1 MKKLAFVIVALA
13 VVLGF
18 LSCKKEIVDVKEPLV
33 FSISADIDDDSKA
46 IVTPLGKI
54 EFYAGDHLY
63 PAYKGL
69 NNKSS
74 LIHNTGTCFS
84 GSISLNNEVYD
95 DKTDKGKVPFH
106 FFCLAGVNGGGDG
119 ITAYWTEEGLSA
131 GCTSTS
137 TCISLQNQGKNKNG
151 TWNEKRRDMPLLCFG
166 QSRENFKG
174 AGTTSFTVDMKNKCA
189 LVKYVVEA
197 GIDYGTEIFIEG
209 LNNVVEVDFKVP
221 YYKYMYDKYGQMESE
236 LNESLAAGYDY
247 DGFKFVKRDGIIQ
260 STCLHTPRSKSPML
274 DIIIPYRG
282 KPENVTDKTYC
293 YSLLLPQTEGL
304 NELSGYYYDKD
315 ENNVENKIPLTV
327 AIYDRDGNTAEE
339 IVENKFYKII
349 VTKASQGNQ

>member
-18 LSCKKEIVDVKEPLV
+18 LSCKKETVDVKEPLV

-46 IVTPLGKI
+46 IVTPLGII
-54 EFYAGDHLY
+54 EFNNGDHLY

-69 NNKSS
+69 NNRNS

-95 DKTDKGKVPFH
+95 DKTDKGRVPFH
-106 FFCLAGVNGGGDG
+106 FFCLAGVNDGGST
-119 ITAYWTEEGLSA
+119 TAYWTEVGLSE

-137 TCISLQNQGKNKNG
+137 TCISLQNQGKNIDG
-151 TWNEKRRDMPLLCFG
+151 TWNDKRRDMPLLCFG

-197 GIDYGTEIFIEG
+197 GIDYGTEIFIVG

-293 YSLLLPQTEGL
+293 YSLLLPQTKDL
-304 NELSGYYYDKD
+304 DKLSGYYYD
-315 ENNVENKIPLTV
+315 NGENKIPLTV
-327 AIYDRDGNTAEE
+327 AIYDKNDNPVQKIE
-339 IVENKFYKII
+339 ENKFYKII
-349 VTKASQGNQ
+349 VNMASQGNQ

>member
-13 VVLGF
+13 IVLGF
-18 LSCKKEIVDVKEPLV
+18 LSCKKETVDVKEPLV

-54 EFYAGDHLY
+54 EFNAGDHLY

-69 NNKSS
+69 NNGNS
-74 LIHNTGTCFS
+74 LIHNTGTCFTNTN
-84 GSISLNNEVYD
+84 IILNNYE
-95 DKTDKGKVPFH
+95 KTDEVPFH
-106 FFCLAGVNGGGDG
+106 FFCLAGVNGGGT
-119 ITAYWTEEGLSA
+119 TAYWTEEGLSA

-137 TCISLQNQGKNKNG
+137 TCISLQNQGKDKDG
-151 TWNEKRRDMPLLCFG
+151 KWNDKRRDMPLLCFG
-166 QSRENFKG
+166 QSQEKFKG
-174 AGTTSFTVDMKNKCA
+174 EGTTKFTVDMKNKCA

-197 GIDYGTEIFIEG
+197 GIDYGTEIFIVG

-221 YYKYMYDKYGQMESE
+221 YYKYMFDTYGRMADT

-304 NELSGYYYDKD
+304 NELSGYYYDG
-315 ENNVENKIPLTV
+315 ENQIPLTV
-327 AIYDRDGNTAEE
+327 AIYDRDDKPVQN

>member
-13 VVLGF
+13 IVLGF
-18 LSCKKEIVDVKEPLV
+18 LSCKKETVDVKEPLV

-46 IVTPLGKI
+46 IVTPLGII
-54 EFYAGDHLY
+54 EFNNGDHLY

-69 NNKSS
+69 NNGNS
-74 LIHNTGTCFS
+74 LIHNTGTCFTNTN
-84 GSISLNNEVYD
+84 IILNNYE
-95 DKTDKGKVPFH
+95 KTDEVPFH
-106 FFCLAGVNGGGDG
+106 FFCLAGVNDGGST
-119 ITAYWTEEGLSA
+119 TAYWTEVGLSE

-137 TCISLQNQGKNKNG
+137 TCISLQNQGKDKYG
-151 TWNEKRRDMPLLCFG
+151 TWNDKRRDMPLLCFG
-166 QSRENFKG
+166 QSRENFEG
-174 AGTTSFTVDMKNKCA
+174 EGTTSFTVDMKNKCA

-197 GIDYGTEIFIEG
+197 GIDYGTEIFIVG

-221 YYKYMYDKYGQMESE
+221 YYKYMFDTYGRMADT

-274 DIIIPYRG
+274 DIIIPYRN
-282 KPENVTDKTYC
+282 KPENETDKTYC
-293 YSLLLPQTEGL
+293 YSLLLPQTKGL
-304 NELSGYYYDKD
+304 DKLSGYYYDNG
-315 ENNVENKIPLTV
+315 ENQIPLTV
-327 AIYDRDGNTAEE
+327 AIYDRDDKPVQN

>member
-54 EFYAGDHLY
+54 EFNAGDHLY

-95 DKTDKGKVPFH
+95 DGTDKDKVPFH
-106 FFCLAGVNGGGDG
+106 FFCLAGVNGGGT
-119 ITAYWTEEGLSA
+119 TAYWTEEGLSA

-166 QSRENFKG
+166 QSRENFEG
-174 AGTTSFTVDMKNKCA
+174 AKTTKFTVDMKNKCA

-197 GIDYGTEIFIEG
+197 GIDYGTEIFIVG

-221 YYKYMYDKYGQMESE
+221 YYKYMYDHYGHQTEKE
-236 LNESLAAGYDY
+236 LNESRDKGYDD

-274 DIIIPYRG
+274 DIIIPYRD
-282 KPENVTDKTYC
+282 KPKNGTDKTYC

-304 NELSGYYYDKD
+304 NELSGYYYDG
-315 ENNVENKIPLTV
+315 ENQIPLTV
-327 AIYDRDGNTAEE
+327 AIYDRDDKPVQE
-339 IVENKFYKII
+339 IKENKFYKII

>member
-13 VVLGF
+13 IVLGF
-18 LSCKKEIVDVKEPLV
+18 LSCKKETVDVKEPLV

-46 IVTPLGKI
+46 IVTPLGII
-54 EFYAGDHLY
+54 EFNNGDHLY

-95 DKTDKGKVPFH
+95 DKTDKGRVPFH
-106 FFCLAGVNGGGDG
+106 FFCLAGVNDGGST
-119 ITAYWTEEGLSA
+119 TAYWTEVGLSE

-137 TCISLQNQGKNKNG
+137 TCISLQNQGKNIDG
-151 TWNEKRRDMPLLCFG
+151 TWNDKRRDMPLLCFG

-174 AGTTSFTVDMKNKCA
+174 AGTTKFTVDMKNKCA

-197 GIDYGTEIFIEG
+197 GIDYGTEIVIKG

-221 YYKYMYDKYGQMESE
+221 YYKYMYDKYGQMKSE

-304 NELSGYYYDKD
+304 DELSGYYYDG
-315 ENNVENKIPLTV
+315 ENQIPLTV
-327 AIYDRDGNTAEE
+327 AIYDRDDKPAQE
-339 IVENKFYKII
+339 IKENKFYKII
-349 VTKASQGNQ
+349 VNRASQGNQ

>member
-13 VVLGF
+13 IVLGF
-18 LSCKKEIVDVKEPLV
+18 LSCKKETVDVKEPLV
-33 FSISADIDDDSKA
+33 FSISAYIDDDSKA

-54 EFYAGDHLY
+54 EFKAGDHLY

-69 NNKSS
+69 NNRNS
-74 LIHNTGTCFS
+74 LIHNTGTCFTNKN
-84 GSISLNNEVYD
+84 ISLNNYKE
-95 DKTDKGKVPFH
+95 TDSVPFH
-106 FFCLAGVNGGGDG
+106 FFCLAGVNYDDQNNDLD
-119 ITAYWTEEGLSA
+119 ITAYWTEVGLSE
-131 GCTSTS
+131 GCTSTA
-137 TCISLQNQGKNKNG
+137 TCISLQNQGKDKDGN
-151 TWNEKRRDMPLLCFG
+151 WNNKRRDMPLLCFG
-166 QSRENFKG
+166 QSREIFEG

-197 GIDYGTEIFIEG
+197 GIDYGTEIFIVG

-221 YYKYMYDKYGQMESE
+221 YYKYMFDTYGRMADT
-236 LNESLAAGYDY
+236 LNKSLADGYDY
-247 DGFKFVKRDGIIQ
+247 EGFRFLKREGKIQ
-260 STCLHTPRSKSPML
+260 KDCLHTPRSKSPML

-282 KPENVTDKTYC
+282 EPKNNTDKTYC

-327 AIYDRDGNTAEE
+327 AIYDRDDKPAQE
-339 IVENKFYKII
+339 IKENKFYKII
-349 VTKASQGNQ
+349 VNRASQGNQ

>member
-13 VVLGF
+13 IVLGF
-18 LSCKKEIVDVKEPLV
+18 LSCKKETVDVKEPLV

-54 EFYAGDHLY
+54 EFNAGDHLY

-74 LIHNTGTCFS
+74 LIHNTGTYFS

-106 FFCLAGVNGGGDG
+106 FFCLAGVNGGGT
-119 ITAYWTEEGLSA
+119 TAYWTEEGLSA

-137 TCISLQNQGKNKNG
+137 TCISLQNQGKDKNG
-151 TWNEKRRDMPLLCFG
+151 KWNDKRRDMPLLCFG
-166 QSRENFKG
+166 QSRENFEG
-174 AGTTSFTVDMKNKCA
+174 EGTTSFTVDMKNKCA

-197 GIDYGTEIFIEG
+197 GIDYGTEIFIVG

-221 YYKYMYDKYGQMESE
+221 YYKYMSGKDNQMQVK
-236 LNESLAAGYDY
+236 LNESLDKGYDD
-247 DGFKFVKRDGIIQ
+247 DGFKFSKRVGTIQ
-260 STCLHTPRSKSPML
+260 NACLHTPRSQSKML
-274 DIIIPYRG
+274 DIIIPYRN
-282 KPENVTDKTYC
+282 KPENETDKTYC
-293 YSLLLPQTEGL
+293 YSLLLPQTKGL
-304 NELSGYYYDKD
+304 DKLSGYYYDNG
-315 ENNVENKIPLTV
+315 ENQIPLTV
-327 AIYDRDGNTAEE
+327 AIYDRDDKPAQE
-339 IVENKFYKII
+339 IKENKFYKII
-349 VTKASQGNQ
+349 VNKASQGNQ

>member
-13 VVLGF
+13 IVLGF
-18 LSCKKEIVDVKEPLV
+18 LSCKKETVDVKEPLV

-54 EFYAGDHLY
+54 EFNAGDHLY

-106 FFCLAGVNGGGDG
+106 FFCLAGVNGGGT
-119 ITAYWTEEGLSA
+119 TAYWTEVGLSA

-137 TCISLQNQGKNKNG
+137 TCISLQNQGKNIDG
-151 TWNEKRRDMPLLCFG
+151 TWNDKRRDMPLLCFG
-166 QSRENFKG
+166 QSKENFKG

-197 GIDYGTEIFIEG
+197 GIDYGTEIFIVG

-221 YYKYMYDKYGQMESE
+221 YYKYMYDNYDHQMENE
-236 LNESLAAGYDY
+236 LKNSLAAGYDY

-304 NELSGYYYDKD
+304 NELSGYYYDG
-315 ENNVENKIPLTV
+315 ENQIPLTV
-327 AIYDRDGNTAEE
+327 AIYDRDDKPVQN

-349 VTKASQGNQ
+349 VNKASQGNQ

>member
-13 VVLGF
+13 IVLGF
-18 LSCKKEIVDVKEPLV
+18 LSCKKETVDVKEPLV

-54 EFYAGDHLY
+54 EFNAGDHLY

-69 NNKSS
+69 NNGNS
-74 LIHNTGTCFS
+74 LIHNTGTCFTNTN
-84 GSISLNNEVYD
+84 IILNNYE
-95 DKTDKGKVPFH
+95 KTDEVPFH
-106 FFCLAGVNGGGDG
+106 FFCLAGVNGGGT
-119 ITAYWTEEGLSA
+119 TAYWTEEGLSA

-137 TCISLQNQGKNKNG
+137 TCISLQNQGKDKDG
-151 TWNEKRRDMPLLCFG
+151 KWNDKRRDMPLLCFG

-197 GIDYGTEIFIEG
+197 GIDYGTEIFIVG

-221 YYKYMYDKYGQMESE
+221 YYKYMSGKDNQMQVK
-236 LNESLAAGYDY
+236 LNESLDKGYDD
-247 DGFKFVKRDGIIQ
+247 DGFKFSKRVGTIQ
-260 STCLHTPRSKSPML
+260 NACLHTPRSQSKML
-274 DIIIPYRG
+274 DIIIPYRN
-282 KPENVTDKTYC
+282 KPENETDKTYC

>member
-13 VVLGF
+13 IVLGF
-18 LSCKKEIVDVKEPLV
+18 LSCKKETVDVKEPLV

-54 EFYAGDHLY
+54 EFNAGDHLY

-69 NNKSS
+69 NNGNS
-74 LIHNTGTCFS
+74 LIHNTGTCFTNTN
-84 GSISLNNEVYD
+84 IILNNYE
-95 DKTDKGKVPFH
+95 KTDEVPFH
-106 FFCLAGVNGGGDG
+106 FFCLAGVNGGGT
-119 ITAYWTEEGLSA
+119 TAYWTEEGLSA

-137 TCISLQNQGKNKNG
+137 TCISLQNQGKDKDG
-151 TWNEKRRDMPLLCFG
+151 KWNDKRRDMPLLCFG
-166 QSRENFKG
+166 QSQEKFKG
-174 AGTTSFTVDMKNKCA
+174 EGTTKFTVDMKNKCA

-197 GIDYGTEIFIEG
+197 GIDYGTEIFIVG

-304 NELSGYYYDKD
+304 NELSGYYYDG
-315 ENNVENKIPLTV
+315 ENQIPLTV
-327 AIYDRDGNTAEE
+327 AIYDRDDKPVQN

>member
-13 VVLGF
+13 IVLGF
-18 LSCKKEIVDVKEPLV
+18 LSCKKETVDVKEPLV

-54 EFYAGDHLY
+54 EFNAGDHLY

-69 NNKSS
+69 NNGNS
-74 LIHNTGTCFS
+74 LIHNTGTCFTNTN
-84 GSISLNNEVYD
+84 IILNNYE
-95 DKTDKGKVPFH
+95 KTDEVPFH
-106 FFCLAGVNGGGDG
+106 FFCLAGVNGGGT
-119 ITAYWTEEGLSA
+119 TAYWTEEGLSA

-137 TCISLQNQGKNKNG
+137 TCISLQNQGKDKDG
-151 TWNEKRRDMPLLCFG
+151 KWNDKRRDMPLLCFG
-166 QSRENFKG
+166 QSQEKFKG
-174 AGTTSFTVDMKNKCA
+174 EGTTKFTVDMKNKCA

-197 GIDYGTEIFIEG
+197 GIDYGTEIFIVG

-221 YYKYMYDKYGQMESE
+221 YYKYMFDTYGRMADT

-304 NELSGYYYDKD
+304 NELSGYYYDG
-315 ENNVENKIPLTV
+315 ENQIPLTV
-327 AIYDRDGNTAEE
+327 AIYDRDDKPAQE
-339 IVENKFYKII
+339 IKENKFYKII
-349 VTKASQGNQ
+349 VNKASQGNQ

>member
-13 VVLGF
+13 IVLGF
-18 LSCKKEIVDVKEPLV
+18 LSCKKETVDVKEPLV

-46 IVTPLGKI
+46 IVTPLGII
-54 EFYAGDHLY
+54 EFNNGDHLY

-95 DKTDKGKVPFH
+95 DKTDKGRVPFH
-106 FFCLAGVNGGGDG
+106 FFCLAGVNDGGST
-119 ITAYWTEEGLSA
+119 TAYWTEVGLSE

-137 TCISLQNQGKNKNG
+137 TCISLQNQGKNIDG
-151 TWNEKRRDMPLLCFG
+151 TWNDKRRDMPLLCFG

-197 GIDYGTEIFIEG
+197 GIDYGTEIFIVG

-221 YYKYMYDKYGQMESE
+221 YYKYMFDTYSRMADT

-304 NELSGYYYDKD
+304 NELSGYYYDG
-315 ENNVENKIPLTV
+315 ENQIPLTV
-327 AIYDRDGNTAEE
+327 AIYDRDDKPVQN

>member
-106 FFCLAGVNGGGDG
+106 FFCLAGVNGGGT
-119 ITAYWTEEGLSA
+119 TAYWTEEGLSA

-137 TCISLQNQGKNKNG
+137 TCISLQNQGKNKDG
-151 TWNEKRRDMPLLCFG
+151 TWNDKRRDMPLLCFG
-166 QSRENFKG
+166 QSRENFEG
-174 AGTTSFTVDMKNKCA
+174 EGTTSFTVDMKNKCA

-236 LNESLAAGYDY
+236 LNESLDKGYDY
-247 DGFKFVKRDGIIQ
+247 DGFRFRKRPGTIQ
-260 STCLHTPRSKSPML
+260 KDCLHTPRSTSPML
-274 DIIIPYRG
+274 DIIIPYRN
-282 KPENVTDKTYC
+282 KPENETDKTYC

-304 NELSGYYYDKD
+304 NELSGYYYDG
-315 ENNVENKIPLTV
+315 ENQIPLTV
-327 AIYDRDGNTAEE
+327 AIYDRDDKPAQE
-339 IVENKFYKII
+339 IKENKFYKII
-349 VTKASQGNQ
+349 VNKASQGNQ

>member
-13 VVLGF
+13 IVLGF
-18 LSCKKEIVDVKEPLV
+18 LSCKKETVDVKEPLV

-54 EFYAGDHLY
+54 EFNVGDHLY

-69 NNKSS
+69 NNRNS
-74 LIHNTGTCFS
+74 LIHNTGTCFTNTN
-84 GSISLNNEVYD
+84 IILNNYE
-95 DKTDKGKVPFH
+95 KTDEVPFH
-106 FFCLAGVNGGGDG
+106 FFCLAGVNGTGV
-119 ITAYWTEEGLSA
+119 TPSYWTEVGLSE

-137 TCISLQNQGKNKNG
+137 TCISLQNQGKKLDG
-151 TWNEKRRDMPLLCFG
+151 TWNERRDMPLLCFG
-166 QSRENFKG
+166 QSRENFEG
-174 AGTTSFTVDMKNKCA
+174 AKTTNFTVDMKNKCA

-197 GIDYGTEIFIEG
+197 GIDYDTEIFIVG

-221 YYKYMYDKYGQMESE
+221 YYKYMYVTYKQKEEE
-236 LNESLAAGYDY
+236 LEASRKAGYDD
-247 DGFKFVKRDGIIQ
+247 DGFKFCKREGKIQ
-260 STCLHTPRSKSPML
+260 KDCLHTPRSKSPML
-274 DIIIPYRG
+274 DIIIPYRD
-282 KPENVTDKTYC
+282 KPMNETDKTYC
-293 YSLLLPQTEGL
+293 YSLLLPQTKDL
-304 NELSGYYYDKD
+304 DKLSGYYYD
-315 ENNVENKIPLTV
+315 NGENKIPLAV

>member
-13 VVLGF
+13 IVLGF
-18 LSCKKEIVDVKEPLV
+18 LSCKKETVDVKEPLV

-46 IVTPLGKI
+46 IVTPLGII
-54 EFYAGDHLY
+54 EFNNGDHLY

-95 DKTDKGKVPFH
+95 DKTDKGRVPFH
-106 FFCLAGVNGGGDG
+106 FFCLAGVNDGGST
-119 ITAYWTEEGLSA
+119 TAYWTEVGLSE

-137 TCISLQNQGKNKNG
+137 TCISLQNQGKNIDG
-151 TWNEKRRDMPLLCFG
+151 TWNDKRRDMPLLCFG

-197 GIDYGTEIFIEG
+197 GIDYGTEIFIVG

-221 YYKYMYDKYGQMESE
+221 YYKYMSDTYGRMADT
-236 LNESLAAGYDY
+236 LNKSLADGYDC
-247 DGFKFVKRDGIIQ
+247 DGFKFLKRKGIIQ
-260 STCLHTPRSKSPML
+260 KDCLHTPRSTSPML

-282 KPENVTDKTYC
+282 EPENETDKTYC

-304 NELSGYYYDKD
+304 NELSGYYYDG
-315 ENNVENKIPLTV
+315 ENQIPLTV
-327 AIYDRDGNTAEE
+327 AIYDRDDKPVQN

-349 VTKASQGNQ
+349 VTKASQGSQ

>member
-18 LSCKKEIVDVKEPLV
+18 LSCKKETVDVKEPLV

-46 IVTPLGKI
+46 IVTPLGII
-54 EFYAGDHLY
+54 EFNNGDHLY

-95 DKTDKGKVPFH
+95 DKTDKGRVPFH
-106 FFCLAGVNGGGDG
+106 FFCLAGVNDGGST
-119 ITAYWTEEGLSA
+119 TAYWTEVGLSE

-137 TCISLQNQGKNKNG
+137 TCISLQNQGKDKDG
-151 TWNEKRRDMPLLCFG
+151 KWNDKRRDMPLLCFG
-166 QSRENFKG
+166 QSRENFEG
-174 AGTTSFTVDMKNKCA
+174 EGTTSFTVDMKNKCA
-189 LVKYVVEA
+189 LVKYVVQA
-197 GIDYGTEIFIEG
+197 GIDYGTEIAIVG

-221 YYKYMYDKYGQMESE
+221 YYKYMYDKYGQMESK

-247 DGFKFVKRDGIIQ
+247 DGFKFSKRVGTIQ
-260 STCLHTPRSKSPML
+260 NACLHTPRSQSQML
-274 DIIIPYRG
+274 DIIIPYRN
-282 KPENVTDKTYC
+282 KPENETDKTYC
-293 YSLLLPQTEGL
+293 YSLLLPQTKGL
-304 NELSGYYYDKD
+304 DKLSGYYYDNG
-315 ENNVENKIPLTV
+315 ENQIPLTV
-327 AIYDRDGNTAEE
+327 AIYDRDDKPAQE
-339 IVENKFYKII
+339 IKENKFYKII
-349 VTKASQGNQ
+349 VNKASQGNQ